1 MIKQPTNE
9 ISPPSLDQ
17 KIKNWNCQYTV
28 YLMEADACIQYY
40 HTTDL
45 ELVIEYIKSLKLQI
59 SRSHS
64 LKLLLLNHQQRRILH
79 HLLKFL

>member
-45 ELVIEYIKSLKLQI
+45 ALVIEYIKSLKL
-59 SRSHS
+59 
-64 LKLLLLNHQQRRILH
+64 
-79 HLLKFL
+79 